1 MLPEIVT
8 VADKI
13 QENVNKPSFFK
24 SMSPGV
30 NWKSQSMRMI
40 PEEFVR
46 STSGTF
52 EHRVVCSVR
61 WGNSWQLWLQR
72 DENGLFMIEEDWN
85 GFVDHNLISPNN
97 SLLFTHEETMF
108 LEVRIFKSNG
118 DEIMTSPLEV
128 EPETEPVH
136 PTPQSSHQETNFASA
151 SASGKDRKN
160 HLDAFQTQ
168 NDSCLVKPKFD
179 SFFVSILMEFSA
191 KGGTNGKNRDG
202 ASAAVK
208 NPERYLLNPENP
220 FFVKKVTKRNDVLY
234 VSKVAIHKYG
244 LKFGP
249 ASSTIYYLLHG
260 EKKEE
265 AKLKFYRDSPCFRGW
280 DKLCRRHNVKIG
292 DKMVCELELSGGL
305 VSAVRV
311 HFVK

>member
-40 PEEFVR
+40 PKEFVR
-46 STSGTF
+46 STPGAF

-151 SASGKDRKN
+151 SAS
-160 HLDAFQTQ
+160 
-168 NDSCLVKPKFD
+168 
-179 SFFVSILMEFSA
+179 A

-202 ASAAVK
+202 ASAAVE

-265 AKLKFYRDSPCFRGW
+265 AKLKFYRDRPCFRGW